1 MDRDVN
7 IRGDA
12 SSGYS
17 ACDHP
22 KSFFWEEETLTVR
35 EIIREWR
42 EPGAK
47 HYLVTILDGRRFK
60 LVFYETTGRWSALE
74 ASTTLK

>member
-1 MDRDVN
+1 VKAQV
-7 IRGDA
+7 DA

-22 KSFFWEEETLTVR
+22 KTFVWESETLTVD

-42 EPGAK
+42 EPGTK
-47 HYLVTILDGRRFK
+47 HYLVSVLDGRRFR
-60 LVFYETTGRWSALE
+60 LMLDETSGRWSALE
-74 ASTTLK
+74 VSAKQ